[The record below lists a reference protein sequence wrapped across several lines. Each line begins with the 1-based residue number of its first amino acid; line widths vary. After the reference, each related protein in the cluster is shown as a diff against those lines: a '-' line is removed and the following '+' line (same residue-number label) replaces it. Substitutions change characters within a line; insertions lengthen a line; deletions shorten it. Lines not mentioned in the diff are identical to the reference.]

1 VKARFYPLWIGITG
15 IAFSVW
21 LMIAEM
27 LKGRSKKN
35 EAEKIKHN
43 ELSTTGAPPKQ
54 KTSLRDEAGIM
65 LWMVGFLF
73 LVLVF
78 GFWVAIA
85 AFTPLFM
92 YFYGHEDWKTVA
104 VHTVCL
110 WLAVYL
116 IFEYS
121 FKTDLYGGIFGITW

>member
-1 VKARFYPLWIGITG
+1 LVGITG
-15 IAFSVW
+15 IVFSVW
-21 LMIAEM
+21 LIIVEI
-27 LKGRSKKN
+27 LKGRSKG
-35 EAEKIKHN
+35 ERSPTVE
-43 ELSTTGAPPKQ
+43 PPDQ
-54 KTSLRDEAGIM
+54 KTNLWGEAIIL

-92 YFYGHEDWKTVA
+92 YFYGHENWKTVA

-121 FKTDLYGGIFGITW
+121 FKTDLYGGIFGLTW